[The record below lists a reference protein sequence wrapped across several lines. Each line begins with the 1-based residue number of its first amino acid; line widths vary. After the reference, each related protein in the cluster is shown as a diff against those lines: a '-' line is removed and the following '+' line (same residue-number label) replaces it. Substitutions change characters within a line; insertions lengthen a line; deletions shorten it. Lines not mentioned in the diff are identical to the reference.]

1 MTTFLVALTFLAG
14 FLVVFAV
21 NLFLADVQQSS
32 RQSVRLR
39 LEEEWRAQNAENA
52 RLDFLDQNRNR
63 NPEDI
68 SAFLYSET
76 ELPLTWRQRLED
88 FVTQSG
94 KQTTPTRLMFWSLM
108 AAIAAAAIPTV
119 LFHKWLVAVI

>member
-21 NLFLADVQQSS
+21 NLFLADVQQSQ

-52 RLDFLDQNRNR
+52 RLDFYGQNSGR
-63 NPEDI
+63 NPEDP
-68 SAFLYSET
+68 SAFLYSEN
-76 ELPLTWRQRLED
+76 EPVLTWRQRLID
-88 FVTQSG
+88 FVRQSG
-94 KQTTPTRLMFWSLM
+94 KQTSPE
-108 AAIAAAAIPTV
+108 
-119 LFHKWLVAVI
+119 

>member
-21 NLFLADVQQSS
+21 NLFLADVQQTN

-52 RLDFLDQNRNR
+52 RLDFLDQSRDR
-63 NPEDI
+63 KPEAA

-76 ELPLTWRQRLED
+76 APILTWRQRLED

-94 KQTTPTRLMFWSLM
+94 KQTSPKQLMLW
-108 AAIAAAAIPTV
+108 
-119 LFHKWLVAVI
+119 